1 MSQRAQNSRCF
12 CPFPAAAWPTVG
24 LSARRVALR
33 GHWSEPARLIPAG
46 MVVSTQCIKDCIKK
60 DMIDPFTEPPASCT
74 LRRLAPLPPPCPN
87 LRRLAP
93 PSAAV
98 PYLPPP
104 CLAAMRALCPSV
116 VPGRGAGEAAREGH
130 YHAARRGHRL
140 RIQDGRKGAP
150 ATLVGRLASPKAPRL
165 DPIQGELALTLR
177 RAAPPVPAGTRR
189 QLRVAP
195 GGALLAAAASWREHA
210 AQMAERVRTLRAT
223 STPPGRWWHFAC
235 PHTPHD
241 SLFKRR
247 SRLDSR

>member
-1 MSQRAQNSRCF
+1 MP
-12 CPFPAAAWPTVG
+12 PFPRLALT
-24 LSARRVALR
+24 SAALR
-33 GHWSEPARLIPAG
+33 
-46 MVVSTQCIKDCIKK
+46 
-60 DMIDPFTEPPASCT
+60 
-74 LRRLAPLPPPCPN
+74 PLPPPCPTFH
-87 LRRLAP
+87 RLALP
-93 PSAAV
+93 QCERSA
-98 PYLPPP
+98 
-104 CLAAMRALCPSV
+104 RALCPSV

-140 RIQDGRKGAP
+140 RIQDRRKGAP
-150 ATLVGRLASPKAPRL
+150 ATLVGRLASPKAPRR